1 MDHGNGGYVH
11 RCNTTSLFPDIA
23 SDRFAFMILHARESG
38 IWKRVKI
45 IFLQQGK
52 IDQVVRAVDYLG
64 GGIIKLDEVTGFWLF
79 RVPGRLRRF
88 CGGRVAG
95 SPVLGMLR

>member
-1 MDHGNGGYVH
+1 MDHDNGGYVH

-38 IWKRVKI
+38 NLKRVKI

-52 IDQVVRAVDYLG
+52 IDQVVRVADYKG
-64 GGIIKLDEVTGFWLF
+64 GGIIKLG
-79 RVPGRLRRF
+79 
-88 CGGRVAG
+88 
-95 SPVLGMLR
+95 